1 MKPSTWLPVLE
12 HLSKGNLMSGSD
24 LGSILNVSR
33 AAIWQR
39 VEYLKTLG
47 VQIDATEIGYQ
58 LKYPVYLPDLNVIR
72 EDVSLAVDIDLE
84 VSSTNTLV
92 LEARLERCLIT
103 LYQSKGRGRRGKQW
117 IAAPGHALM
126 LSMGIWIDSGVQDL
140 AGLSVDLGV
149 SLTQALN
156 GLGVDA
162 HLKWPNDLWVDDRKL
177 AGVLMELYGDHDRA
191 FVVVGFGL
199 NLWPTL
205 GVEASIASINDL
217 VDRQWTDIDTAR
229 LINELEQTIRNYP
242 GQTSSDRIKRY
253 NEVGLLNGREVQVT
267 GVLRSISGIAQGID
281 EFGRLCILTDS
292 GAEYV
297 SAGDVS
303 VRPQ

>member
-12 HLSKGNLMSGSD
+12 HLSKGQLMSGSD
-24 LGSILNVSR
+24 LGAILNVSR

-39 VEYLKTLG
+39 VDYLKMLG
-47 VQIDATEIGYQ
+47 VQIEATDIGYQ
-58 LKYPVYLPDLNVIR
+58 LKHPVYLPDLNII
-72 EDVSLAVDIDLE
+72 EENVSLAVNIDPE

-92 LEARLERCLIT
+92 LDARIEQCLIT

-126 LSMGIWIDSGVQDL
+126 LSMGIWIDAGVQDL

-149 SLTQALN
+149 SLTQTLN

-162 HLKWPNDLWVDDRKL
+162 RLKWPNDLWVDGRKL
-177 AGVLMELYGDHDRA
+177 GGVLMELYGDHDRA

-199 NLWPTL
+199 NLWPTD
-205 GVEASIASINDL
+205 GIDASIISISDL
-217 VDRQWTDIDTAR
+217 VDRHWGDTDTVH
-229 LINELEQTIRNYP
+229 LINEIERTIRNYP
-242 GQTSSDRIKRY
+242 SQTPSDRSKRY
-253 NEVGLLNGREVQVT
+253 DEVGLLNGREVQVT
-267 GVLRSISGIAQGID
+267 GLQKSISGVAQGID

-303 VRPQ
+303 VRPH

>member
-12 HLSKGNLMSGSD
+12 RLSKGNLMSGSD
-24 LGSILNVSR
+24 LGASLNVSR

-47 VQIDATEIGYQ
+47 VQIDATDIGYQ
-58 LKYPVYLPDLNVIR
+58 LKHPVHLPDLNIIQ
-72 EDVSLAVDIDLE
+72 EQVSLALDLDPE

-92 LEARLERCLIT
+92 LEARIERCLIT
-103 LYQSKGRGRRGKQW
+103 LYQVKGRGRRGKQW

-126 LSMGIWIDSGVQDL
+126 CSMGVWIDSGVQDL

-149 SLTQALN
+149 SLTQTLN

-162 HLKWPNDLWVDDRKL
+162 RLKWPNDLWVDHRKL
-177 AGVLMELYGDHDRA
+177 AGVLMELYGDQDKT

-199 NLWPTL
+199 NLWPTP
-205 GVEASIASINDL
+205 GVDASIASVSDL
-217 VDRQWTDIDTAR
+217 IDRQWTDSDTAL
-229 LINELEQTIRNYP
+229 LINKLERTIRNYP
-242 GQTSSDRIKRY
+242 SHTSSDRIRRY

-267 GVLRSISGIAQGID
+267 GVQRSISGIAQGID
-281 EFGRLCILTDS
+281 EFGRLCIFTDS
-292 GAEYV
+292 GAKYV

>member
-12 HLSKGNLMSGSD
+12 RLSKGNLMSGSD
-24 LGSILNVSR
+24 LGASLNVSR

-47 VQIDATEIGYQ
+47 VQIDATDIGYQ
-58 LKYPVYLPDLNVIR
+58 LKHPVYLPDLKIIQER
-72 EDVSLAVDIDLE
+72 VSLAVDIDPE
-84 VSSTNTLV
+84 VSSTNTLI
-92 LEARLERCLIT
+92 LETRLERCLIT

-126 LSMGIWIDSGVQDL
+126 LSMGVWIDLGVQDL
-140 AGLSVDLGV
+140 GGLSIDLGV
-149 SLTQALN
+149 SLTQALK
-156 GLGVDA
+156 GLGVEA
-162 HLKWPNDLWVDDRKL
+162 RLKWPNDLWVDDRKL
-177 AGVLMELYGDHDRA
+177 AGVLMELYGDQDKT

-199 NLWPTL
+199 NLWPTP
-205 GVEASIASINDL
+205 GVDASIASVGDL
-217 VDRQWTDIDTAR
+217 IDRHWTDSDTAH
-229 LINELEQTIRNYP
+229 LINELERTIRSYP
-242 GQTSSDRIKRY
+242 RQTSADRIKRY
-253 NEVGLLNGREVQVT
+253 NDVGLLNGREVQVT
-267 GVLRSISGIAQGID
+267 GVQRSISGIAQGID